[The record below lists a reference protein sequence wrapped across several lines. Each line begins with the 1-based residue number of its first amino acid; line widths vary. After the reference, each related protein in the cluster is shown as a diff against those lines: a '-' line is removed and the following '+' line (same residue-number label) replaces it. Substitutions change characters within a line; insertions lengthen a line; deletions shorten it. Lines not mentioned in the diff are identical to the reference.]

1 MDWRPI
7 ETVPDGDN
15 DRVLVYSPEWGVCE
29 ARASKD
35 GRYCDPVYWEWFYEG
50 ATHWMP
56 LPAPPVDQRQKD
68 DGSGKQHR
76 E

>member
-1 MDWRPI
+1 MEWQPI
-7 ETVPDGDN
+7 ETVPDGDS

-35 GRYCDPVYWEWFYEG
+35 GSFYDPVYWEWFYKG

-56 LPAPPVDQRQKD
+56 LPAPPPVAQ
-68 DGSGKQHR
+68 GQHD
-76 E
+76 